1 MSETDPKS
9 SFNRGFLTAL
19 FSALAQ
25 SSGSV
30 FIRYL
35 SLEYQLPALV
45 LSFWRILF
53 VVIIL
58 GSILLI
64 FNPESLKGLR
74 SHLPL
79 LAVFG
84 FLMSLN
90 MALYTVSVVINGAA
104 VATALVYISG
114 TFSAILGRFFL
125 REELNL
131 LKILA
136 VIISFAGCV
145 LVVNAY
151 DPAAWSLNTTGILTG
166 ILAGLGYA
174 IYGMV
179 GRVTSQRGI
188 NPWASILAGFTIGAC
203 FMLLFNLAPGI
214 QLPGAAAEPRDM
226 FWLGSAWRGWGILLL
241 MAAGPTLVGFGTYNI
256 SLRHLPASI
265 ANLITTIEPVFTT
278 IIAYLFL
285 GESLTIIQ
293 VIGGLMIIGGVGM
306 LQVSAN
312 GKQQRTAA
320 VQFAE

>member
-1 MSETDPKS
+1 MSESDPRA

-35 SLEYQLPALV
+35 SIEYQLPALV
-45 LSFWRILF
+45 LSFWRLLF

-64 FNPESLKGLR
+64 FKPESLKGLR

-79 LAVFG
+79 LAAFG
-84 FLMSLN
+84 FLLSMN

-114 TFSAILGRFFL
+114 AFSAILGRIFL
-125 REELNL
+125 KEELNL

-136 VIISFAGCV
+136 AIISFAGCV

-166 ILAGLGYA
+166 ILSGLGYA

-188 NPWASILAGFTIGAC
+188 NPWASLMAAFGFASF
-203 FMLLFNLAPGI
+203 FMLFFNLAFGRV
-214 QLPGAAAEPRDM
+214 LPGGAASLIEM
-226 FWLGSAWRGWGILLL
+226 LWLGNEWVGWGILLVL
-241 MAAGPTLVGFGTYNI
+241 AAGPTLLGFGLYNV
-256 SLRHLPASI
+256 SLNYLPASV
-265 ANLITTIEPVFTT
+265 ANLILTAEPVFTA
-278 IIAYLFL
+278 IVAYFLL
-285 GESLTIIQ
+285 GEVLTLIQ
-293 VIGGLMIIGGVGM
+293 VLGGLLILTGVVLLKIGK
-306 LQVSAN
+306 S
-312 GKQQRTAA
+312 GKA
-320 VQFAE
+320 V